1 MLLGFDSRGQPIVS
15 QNPKGQLPALG
26 NGIDYTP
33 GPVKLYHYLKGIKDQ
48 VDGVQKEIKSSPL
61 YRIGVDHNIN
71 PEISNLMGG
80 LLGGAVQEQVR
91 RGLLDFQVEIPGFNS
106 NRYYFGLTKRF

>member
-1 MLLGFDSRGQPIVS
+1 MLLGFDSRGQPIIS
-15 QNPKGQLPALG
+15 QDTKGELPALG
-26 NGIDYTP
+26 NGIDHAPWY
-33 GPVKLYHYLKGIKDQ
+33 KHAM
-48 VDGVQKEIKSSPL
+48 DGVNNLKSSPL

-91 RGLLDFQVEIPGFNS
+91 RGLLDFNIEIPGINS
-106 NRYYFGLTKRF
+106 NRYYFGITKRF